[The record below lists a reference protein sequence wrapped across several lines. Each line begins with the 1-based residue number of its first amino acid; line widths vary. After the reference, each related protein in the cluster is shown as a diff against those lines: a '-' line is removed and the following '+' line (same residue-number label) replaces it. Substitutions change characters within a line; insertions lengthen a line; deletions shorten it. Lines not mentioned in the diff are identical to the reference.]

1 LPKENLLKPF
11 WEFFLENVFNMTLMN
26 NKKFRDWDA
35 YYKEN
40 KVEGMPWYNV
50 NLDSNL
56 ENYINANNL
65 HGGKFLDLGTGPGT
79 QAIQLE
85 QLGFD
90 VTGTDISENAIIK
103 ARKLASKVRFLTDD
117 FLNSKLADKE
127 FNYIFDRGCFHVFD
141 DEQRKSCVKQYSRI
155 LSDDGILFVKCMS
168 VDEQDLPEDEGPH
181 RFSKKEIIDSF
192 SSDFEILDIETG
204 VFIGTLE
211 KPPKAWFVVMKK
223 NN

>member
-1 LPKENLLKPF
+1 VKRIKL
-11 WEFFLENVFNMTLMN
+11 VFPNHSMILMN

-40 KVEGMPWYNV
+40 KVEGMPWYNA

-56 ENYINANNL
+56 ENYIKLNNL
-65 HGGKFLDLGTGPGT
+65 HGRKFLDLGTGPGT

-85 QLGFD
+85 RLGFD

-103 ARKLASKVRFLTDD
+103 ARKLSSKVRFLTDD
-117 FLNSKLADKE
+117 FLNSKLTDKE
-127 FNYIFDRGCFHVFD
+127 FDYIFDRGCFHVFEE
-141 DEQRKSCVKQYSRI
+141 EQRKLCIKQYSRI

-168 VDEQDLPEDEGPH
+168 VDEQDLSEDEAPH
-181 RFSKKEIIDSF
+181 RFSKQEIIDSF
-192 SSDFEILDIETG
+192 SSDFEILDIGTG
-204 VFIGTLE
+204 VFVGTLE

-223 NN
+223 N

>member
-1 LPKENLLKPF
+1 
-11 WEFFLENVFNMTLMN
+11 MTLMN
-26 NKKFRDWDA
+26 NKKFQDWDV

-40 KVEGMPWYNV
+40 KV
-50 NLDSNL
+50 DSNL
-56 ENYINANNL
+56 ENYIKLNNL
-65 HGGKFLDLGTGPGT
+65 SGGKFLDLGTGPGT

-103 ARKLASKVRFLTDD
+103 ARKLSNKVRFLTDD

-141 DEQRKSCVKQYSRI
+141 EEQRKSCIKQYARI

-168 VDEQDLPEDEGPH
+168 VDEQELPEDEGPH
-181 RFSKKEIIDSF
+181 RFSKEEIITSF
-192 SSDFEILDIETG
+192 SSDFEISDIDTG
-204 VFIGTLE
+204 VFVGTLD
-211 KPPKAWFVVMKK
+211 KPPKAWFVVMRK
-223 NN
+223 N

>member
-1 LPKENLLKPF
+1 
-11 WEFFLENVFNMTLMN
+11 MILMN
-26 NKKFRDWDA
+26 NKKNRDWDA

-40 KVEGMPWYNV
+40 KVEGMPWYNA

-56 ENYINANNL
+56 ENYIKLNNI

-85 QLGFD
+85 RLGFD

-103 ARKLASKVRFLTDD
+103 ARKLSSKVRFLTDD

-127 FNYIFDRGCFHVFD
+127 FDYIFDRGCFHVFEE
-141 DEQRKSCVKQYSRI
+141 EQRKLCVKQYSRI

-168 VDEQDLPEDEGPH
+168 VDEKDLADDEGPH
-181 RFSKKEIIDSF
+181 LFSKQEIIDSF
-192 SSDFEILDIETG
+192 GSDFEILDIGTG
-204 VFIGTLE
+204 VFVGTLE

-223 NN
+223 N

>member
-1 LPKENLLKPF
+1 
-11 WEFFLENVFNMTLMN
+11 MTLMN
-26 NKKFRDWDA
+26 NKKFHDWDA

-40 KVEGMPWYNV
+40 KVEKMPWYNA
-50 NLDSNL
+50 NLDSDL
-56 ENYINANNL
+56 ENHIKSNHL

-103 ARKLASKVRFLTDD
+103 AQKLSSKVRFFTDD

-141 DEQRKSCVKQYSRI
+141 E
-155 LSDDGILFVKCMS
+155 
-168 VDEQDLPEDEGPH
+168 E
-181 RFSKKEIIDSF
+181 
-192 SSDFEILDIETG
+192 
-204 VFIGTLE
+204 
-211 KPPKAWFVVMKK
+211 
-223 NN
+223 

>member
-1 LPKENLLKPF
+1 
-11 WEFFLENVFNMTLMN
+11 MTLMN

-40 KVEGMPWYNV
+40 KVQEMPWYNP

-56 ENYINANNL
+56 ENYIKANNL

-103 ARKLASKVRFLTDD
+103 ARKLSSKVRFLTDD

-141 DEQRKSCVKQYSRI
+141 GEQRKSCIKQYSRI

-168 VDEQDLPEDEGPH
+168 VDETDLPEDEGPH

-192 SSDFEILDIETG
+192 SSDFEILDIDKG
-204 VFIGTLE
+204 VFVGTLE

-223 NN
+223 N

>member
-1 LPKENLLKPF
+1 
-11 WEFFLENVFNMTLMN
+11 MN
-26 NKKFRDWDA
+26 NKKSQDWDD

-40 KVEGMPWYNV
+40 KVEEMPFYNA

-56 ENYINANNL
+56 ENYIKFNNL
-65 HGGKFLDLGTGPGT
+65 HDGKFLDLGTGSGT

-85 QLGFD
+85 RLGFD

-103 ARKLASKVRFLTDD
+103 ARKLSSKVRFLTDD

-127 FNYIFDRGCFHVFD
+127 FDYIFDRGCFHIFE
-141 DEQRKSCVKQYSRI
+141 DEQRKLCIKQFSRT

-168 VDEQDLPEDEGPH
+168 VDEQDLSEDEGPH
-181 RFSKKEIIDSF
+181 LFSKQEIIDSF
-192 SSDFEILDIETG
+192 SSDFEILDIG
-204 VFIGTLE
+204 KGIFVGTLE

-223 NN
+223 KN